1 MEKLIKLAYLF
12 GIISVVGLLFIPSIL
27 VITLSFFA
35 IFMSL
40 FSMLVYKNR
49 RATTALLINLLI
61 AAGIW
66 FFFYRL
72 LVGYTLLQ

>member
-1 MEKLIKLAYLF
+1 MEKLIKLAYIL
-12 GIISVVGLLFIPSIL
+12 GIISVAGLLFIPSIL

-49 RATTALLINLLI
+49 RATTALFINLLI

-66 FFFYRL
+66 YFFYRL
-72 LVGYTLLQ
+72 LFSYTLLE